1 MYVIRML
8 RFLAKNDLSMEGRK
22 LSKVRKNIVFG
33 DYDENYVDEDNNDD
47 YAAFEM
53 RLVYNHLSCWGSS
66 LFSLDPQCDPHI
78 TKH

>member
-1 MYVIRML
+1 MSLGCSVVWQRMIYH
-8 RFLAKNDLSMEGRK
+8 RGKEAFQSQKEHF
-22 LSKVRKNIVFG
+22 FG
-33 DYDENYVDEDNNDD
+33 DDDENYVDEDNNDD